1 MDKDI
6 IKQIIVEYQEFIKEV
21 KVEEREL
28 TVESTGNYVFT
39 GVRRAGKTFSMFQ
52 IIKSLLKETY
62 SLEQILYVNFED
74 ERLIEL
80 KVSELRL
87 IIDVYKELYDT
98 KPVLFF
104 DEIQIIDGWE
114 KFVRRLADMGY
125 RLFVTGSNANMLS
138 KEISTTLGGRF
149 IIKEVY
155 PLSFREFLKLNKVV
169 LNKNWEYGSQRHE
182 IHRQF
187 NEYFYYGGFPEL
199 LLFKNKR
206 IWLDNLYHKILYG
219 DLIARYKIRNEFAL
233 KLLIK
238 KMAESV
244 HDEVSFTR
252 VKNIIN
258 STGITIGITTV
269 IDYLTNI
276 KSSYLL
282 FDVENFFAKVND
294 KESKKKY
301 YFVDNGVISLFLNN
315 PDTILLENLVAVKL
329 KQEFGNQLYYLKKQT
344 EVDFYIPENKT
355 LIQVSYN
362 ISDITTE
369 KRETN
374 ALLKL
379 SKFVE
384 AEKFMIITR
393 DQEKK
398 IEINGIV
405 IDVIPVW
412 KWLLK

>member
-6 IKQIIVEYQEFIKEV
+6 IRQIIVEYQEFIKEV

-28 TVESTGNYVFT
+28 TIESTGNYVFT

-52 IIKSLLKETY
+52 IIKSLLKDTY
-62 SLEQILYVNFED
+62 SLEQILYINFED

-87 IIDVYKELYDT
+87 IIDVYKELYNT

-114 KFVRRLADMGY
+114 KFVRRLADTGY
-125 RLFVTGSNANMLS
+125 RLFVTGSNAKMLS

-149 IIKEVY
+149 IVKEIY
-155 PLSFREFLKLNKVV
+155 PLSFREFLKLNNVA
-169 LNKNWEYGSQRHE
+169 LDKNWEYGSQRHE
-182 IHRQF
+182 IQREF
-187 NEYFYYGGFPEL
+187 KEYFYYGGFPEL

-206 IWLDNLYHKILYG
+206 IWLNNLYQKILYG

-233 KLLIK
+233 KLLVK
-238 KMAESV
+238 KMVESV

-269 IDYLTNI
+269 IDYLTNL

-282 FDVENFFAKVND
+282 FDVENYFAKVND

-315 PDTILLENLVAVKL
+315 PDTILLENLVAVRL

-344 EVDFYIPENKT
+344 EVDFYIPDNKT

-379 SKFVE
+379 SKFVD

-393 DQEKK
+393 DQEKR
-398 IEINGIV
+398 IEVNGIL
-405 IDVIPVW
+405 IDVVPVW
-412 KWLLK
+412 KWLLQ

>member
-1 MDKDI
+1 MDKDVI
-6 IKQIIVEYQEFIKEV
+6 RQIIVEYQEFVKEV
-21 KVEEREL
+21 KVEKRDL
-28 TVESTGNYVFT
+28 TIESTGNYVFT
-39 GVRRAGKTFSMFQ
+39 GVRRAGKTFSMLQ
-52 IIKSLLKETY
+52 VIKSLLKDSC

-80 KVSELRL
+80 KVTDLGL
-87 IIDVYKELYDT
+87 LIDVYKELYNV

-114 KFVRRLADMGY
+114 KFVRRLADTGY
-125 RLFVTGSNANMLS
+125 RLFVTGSNAKMLS

-149 IIKEVY
+149 IVKEIY
-155 PLSFREFLKLNKVV
+155 PLSFREYLKFNNVDLD
-169 LNKNWEYGSQRHE
+169 KNWEYGSQRHE
-182 IHRQF
+182 IQRQF
-187 NEYFYYGGFPEL
+187 KEYFYYGGFPEL
-199 LLFKNKR
+199 FLFKNKR
-206 IWLDNLYHKILYG
+206 IWLNNLYQKILYG

-269 IDYLTNI
+269 IDYLTNL

-282 FDVENFFAKVND
+282 FDVENYFAKVND

-301 YFVDNGVISLFLNN
+301 YFIDNGIITLFLNN
-315 PDTILLENLVAVKL
+315 PDTILLENLVAVRL
-329 KQEFGNQLYYLKKQT
+329 KQKFGNQLYYLKKQT
-344 EVDFYIPENKT
+344 EVDFYIPDNKT

-362 ISDITTE
+362 ISDIMTE
-369 KRETN
+369 KREIS

-379 SKFVE
+379 SKLVE
-384 AEKFMIITR
+384 VERFMIITR
-393 DQEKK
+393 DQEKR
-398 IEINGIV
+398 IETNGIV

-412 KWLLK
+412 KWLLQ

>member
-52 IIKSLLKETY
+52 VIKSLLKETY

-206 IWLDNLYHKILYG
+206 IWLDNLYQKILYG

-258 STGITIGITTV
+258 STGIIIGITTV

-294 KESKKKY
+294 KKSKKKY

-405 IDVIPVW
+405 IDVIPIW

>member
-1 MDKDI
+1 MDKDVI
-6 IKQIIVEYQEFIKEV
+6 RQIIVEYQEFVKEV
-21 KVEEREL
+21 KVEKRDL
-28 TVESTGNYVFT
+28 TIESTGNYVFT
-39 GVRRAGKTFSMFQ
+39 GVRRAGKTFSMLQ
-52 IIKSLLKETY
+52 VIKSLLKDSC

-80 KVSELRL
+80 KVTDLGL
-87 IIDVYKELYDT
+87 LIDVYKELYNV

-114 KFVRRLADMGY
+114 KFVRRLADTGY
-125 RLFVTGSNANMLS
+125 RLFVTGSNAKMLS

-149 IIKEVY
+149 IVKEIY
-155 PLSFREFLKLNKVV
+155 PLSFREYLKFNNVDLD
-169 LNKNWEYGSQRHE
+169 KNWEYGSQRHE
-182 IHRQF
+182 IQRQF
-187 NEYFYYGGFPEL
+187 KEYFYYGGFPEL
-199 LLFKNKR
+199 FLFKNKR
-206 IWLDNLYHKILYG
+206 IWLNNLYQKILYG

-269 IDYLTNI
+269 IDYLTNL

-282 FDVENFFAKVND
+282 FDVENYFAKVND

-301 YFVDNGVISLFLNN
+301 YFIDNGIITLFLNN
-315 PDTILLENLVAVKL
+315 PDTILLENLVAIRL

-344 EVDFYIPENKT
+344 EVDFYIPDNKT

-362 ISDITTE
+362 ISDIMTE
-369 KRETN
+369 KREIS

-379 SKFVE
+379 SKLVE
-384 AEKFMIITR
+384 VERFMIITR
-393 DQEKK
+393 DQEKM
-398 IEINGIV
+398 IETNGIV

-412 KWLLK
+412 KWLLQ